1 MTDQR
6 LVDQRMVDQRKEQR
20 RPAEGVIRVWFA
32 NPEPFEIQGQLLDVS
47 ASGFRM
53 AHECSTLQAGQMV
66 EFARE
71 KAAGRAR
78 VIWNRIANAHVETGF
93 LLVTP

>member
-1 MTDQR
+1 M
-6 LVDQRMVDQRKEQR
+6 MDQRKEPR
-20 RPAEGVIRVWFA
+20 HAAEGAVRVWFD

-53 AHECSTLQAGQMV
+53 AHECPTLQAGQMV

-78 VIWNRIANAHVETGF
+78 VIWNRISNAHVETGF
-93 LLVTP
+93 LLVTS

>member
-1 MTDQR
+1 MMDQR
-6 LVDQRMVDQRKEQR
+6 REPR
-20 RPAEGVIRVWFA
+20 RPAEGAVRVWFS
-32 NPEPFEIQGQLLDVS
+32 NPEPFEIQGHLLDVS

-71 KAAGRAR
+71 EAAGRAR
-78 VIWNRIANAHVETGF
+78 VIWNRIVNAHVETGF
-93 LLVTP
+93 LLVAP